1 MKSVGCPKW
10 LLRAGMRFRQA
21 NGAGG
26 KAALVEPPFIHL
38 PSPAMPGSKR
48 GQQRSDPVRIAPNP
62 SCEEPLSPNV
72 SACRL
77 GPRTVNSLHAGYR
90 VECDTSGLGDLL
102 AMPMIGFSQRRF

>member
-1 MKSVGCPKW
+1 METVDIKIRD
-10 LLRAGMRFRQA
+10 LT
-21 NGAGG
+21 
-26 KAALVEPPFIHL
+26 
-38 PSPAMPGSKR
+38 PS
-48 GQQRSDPVRIAPNP
+48 DYP

-102 AMPMIGFSQRRF
+102 AMPVIGFSQRRL